1 MLKEHES
8 FLKKLF
14 VVGDLFLVALAF
26 FAGHYLRNNVTF
38 ILQFEGISR
47 TYSISTYLNILPYV
61 LLAWF
66 ISLFF
71 AKAYQ
76 PLRAR
81 GIYWAIWDITKAAL
95 IATVIF
101 GSVAYLSKLTY
112 VSRTLITMVSV
123 LAWLFISIERIVVIA
138 ILAHLRKKGYDTRY
152 VLLVGTGKR
161 AQTYIEMTH
170 NHPEWGLK
178 VFGILDQDP
187 TLLGKEVMK
196 HTVLGT
202 LDDMQEILEKNVID
216 EVVFVVPRRWLGEIE
231 DSILIAELLGKRVSI
246 AVDLFNMR
254 FATAVQRNLN
264 KFPLLTFETTS
275 NRIAQAFVKRVLD
288 ILLSIAGII
297 IVSPVMLVTALL
309 IKVSSPGPI
318 IFKQTRCSLNGREFT
333 LFKFR
338 TMVVDAESKLAELQK
353 HNEMTGPAFK
363 MTNDPR
369 IIRFGKVMRKFSID
383 ELPQLFNVLQ
393 GDMSF
398 VGPRPP
404 IPAEVKKYA
413 PWQRRR
419 LSMRPG
425 LTCIWQVQG
434 RNRIVKF
441 DEWMKLDL
449 QYIDEWTLWLDLRL
463 FLKTIPI
470 VIFGIGAK

>member
-14 VVGDLFLVALAF
+14 VVGDLFLVTFAF
-26 FAGHYLRNNVTF
+26 FVGHYLRNHVPF
-38 ILQFEGISR
+38 ILQLEGISR
-47 TYSISTYLNILPYV
+47 TYPITAYFNILPYL

-66 ISLFF
+66 FSLFF
-71 AKAYQ
+71 AKVYQ

-81 GIYWAIWDITKAAL
+81 GIFWAIWDITKAAI
-95 IATVIF
+95 IATLIF
-101 GSVAYLSKLTY
+101 GSIAYLSKLTY
-112 VSRTLITMVSV
+112 VSRTLITIIAF
-123 LAWLFISIERIVVIA
+123 LAWSFISIERIFVIFL
-138 ILAHLRKKGYDTRY
+138 LAHLRKKGYDTRY
-152 VLLVGTGKR
+152 VLLVGTGQR
-161 AQTYIEMTH
+161 AQTYIEMLH
-170 NHPEWGLK
+170 HHPEWGLK
-178 VFGILDQDP
+178 IFGILDQDAS
-187 TLLGKEVMK
+187 LLNTEILGHKVI
-196 HTVLGT
+196 GT
-202 LDDMQEILEKNVID
+202 LNQMQEILEKTVID
-216 EVVFVVPRRWLGEIE
+216 EVVFVVPRKWLGDIE

-246 AVDLFNMR
+246 AVDLFNMQ

-288 ILLSIAGII
+288 IILSIVGII
-297 IVSPVMLVTALL
+297 ITSPVMFIAVLL
-309 IKVSSPGPI
+309 IKFSSKGPV

-333 LFKFR
+333 VFKFR
-338 TMVVDAESKLAELQK
+338 TMIVDAESKLAELQQ

-369 IIRFGKVMRKFSID
+369 IIRFGKFMRKFSID

-434 RNRIVKF
+434 RNRIVRF

-449 QYIDEWTLWLDLRL
+449 QYIDEWSLWLDLKL
-463 FLKTIPI
+463 FFATIPI